1 MQRIPIS
8 HSKLPSIEQ
17 RVYKRHNHKPGCPS
31 ANASTIFKGR
41 YAASIG
47 GNSRE
52 NSLESS
58 KSKPVSYPKHR
69 LEQLA
74 LDHPDSGMYMTPFR
88 QREFSVES
96 VPSNGSNEF

>member
-1 MQRIPIS
+1 M
-8 HSKLPSIEQ
+8 L
-17 RVYKRHNHKPGCPS
+17 
-31 ANASTIFKGR
+31 KGR

-47 GNSRE
+47 VNSRE

-74 LDHPDSGMYMTPFR
+74 IDHPDSGMYMTPFR
-88 QREFSVES
+88 
-96 VPSNGSNEF
+96 